1 MLMPDEFLKK
11 NMEMWERFTS
21 TYMDTM
27 FKAVEKTMEQ
37 SKAFKD
43 RVDRAVADA
52 ISGQLDATL
61 TALRAMQTQIEALS
75 EKMDRLMEKEE
86 VD

>member
-37 SKAFKD
+37 SKTFKD

-61 TALRAMQTQIEALS
+61 TTLRAMQTQIEALS